1 LNKTLK
7 HSYVYITGS
16 LLQALIPFLVIPVL
30 TRSTSQSEF
39 GLIMLLISIGTV
51 LSFGFSLGIPAVLSR
66 ELIFD
71 ENRSLHLKKLS
82 SGYQTLMI
90 WLAVAIYFITPL
102 VNFAT
107 SFEILFLGLVLA
119 LSLAGIQ
126 IKLSVLRAEFKSSQ
140 FAFLAIASTATPLLA
155 ITILPNFINV
165 DLYRTYSGIT
175 VLVLLI
181 TNISNLFPKFGLK
194 FLKDTK
200 DLVFIGYPIIFH
212 GIAISLFQ
220 YGDKI
225 ASYLGIGADLVSQVV
240 IISLFMTAPMLL
252 LSTINNAWL
261 PGSLESFKKSSGNG
275 FSYLYKTS
283 HNLTLFITLTC
294 VILILLAKTLVPIFV
309 PDNYNLGEI
318 TRAIVIGISFTPLY
332 VLYLQNTHLLTMNK
346 KFKSLGKITPI
357 SAFIQFFFTFGLISV
372 VGLKA
377 PAYGLLIAVLIQV
390 TLTTMSAN
398 SFSKLNKLPLYMT
411 LFLSVFSFVYLNL
424 FL

>member
-1 LNKTLK
+1 MNKTLK

-30 TRSTSQSEF
+30 IRSTSQSEF
-39 GLIMLLISIGTV
+39 GLVMLLISIGTV

-71 ENRSLHLKKLS
+71 ENRSSHLKKLS

-90 WLAVAIYFITPL
+90 WFAAIIYFITL
-102 VNFAT
+102 FVNFAP
-107 SFEILFLGLVLA
+107 SLKILFLGFVLA

-140 FAFLAIASTATPLLA
+140 FAFLAIASTAIPLIA
-155 ITILPNFINV
+155 ITILPNFLNV

-175 VLVLLI
+175 LLVLLI
-181 TNISNLFPKFGLK
+181 TNISNLFPKFGLT

-200 DLVFIGYPIIFH
+200 DLVRIGYPIIFH

-225 ASYLGIGADLVSQVV
+225 ASYLGIGAELVSQVV

-261 PGSLESFKKSSGNG
+261 PASLESFKKSSENG
-275 FSYLYKTS
+275 FSYLHKTS
-283 HNLTLFITLTC
+283 QNLTLFITLVC
-294 VILILLAKTLVPIFV
+294 MILIILSKPLVSIFV
-309 PDNYNLGEI
+309 PDNYNLTEI

-346 KFKSLGKITPI
+346 RFKSLGKITPI
-357 SAFIQFFFTFGLISV
+357 SALIQFFFTFGLISLI
-372 VGLKA
+372 GLKA
-377 PAYGLLIAVLIQV
+377 PAYGLLIAISIQV
-390 TLTTMSAN
+390 ILTTISAK
-398 SFSKLNKLPLYMT
+398 SFPNLNKLPLYLT
-411 LFLSVFSFVYLNL
+411 GSLSAFSFICLN
-424 FL
+424 FFF